1 MSGGSPATSSTGVNV
16 GSSFPNLRRPYFIP
30 VIAGFLPVIVSGD
43 GQPSAGFGVLLTLV
57 ATVSQD
63 SRKPN
68 SSGLRP
74 GRFLSFGMG
83 RILPP
88 RKKTTL
94 GAVNARMSIYAISV
108 ATPPPSGIDIE

>member
-1 MSGGSPATSSTGVNV
+1 
-16 GSSFPNLRRPYFIP
+16 
-30 VIAGFLPVIVSGD
+30 
-43 GQPSAGFGVLLTLV
+43 
-57 ATVSQD
+57 
-63 SRKPN
+63 
-68 SSGLRP
+68 
-74 GRFLSFGMG
+74 LSFGMG